1 MRSERVNMTTVGV
14 TSGVFSIGAA
24 LPLSARFRLS
34 VGGGHPEDSV
44 ALQTQ

>member
-24 LPLSARFRLS
+24 LPLSDRCRLS
-34 VGGGHPEDSV
+34 VAGGHPEDSV